1 MAGISAKFFAVLMAI
16 VSFFLGFSS
25 KTMTITVDKNTVEQ
39 PFYGW
44 GTSACWWS
52 QNVSDDETREELAKY
67 LYSKDGL
74 GLNIYRYNVGG
85 GVNPEHNRLD
95 AESWRNTESFLVY
108 NEESGKFEYDFTRD
122 ENAQK
127 FLFKSL
133 EYGCIDTVVLFANS
147 PHYSMTKSGEASGST
162 SPKHKTNLDESQYQ
176 AFVDYF
182 LDITEYFIS
191 KGVPVKYIS
200 PFNEPQWKWGGDVYQ
215 EGCHYSKKE
224 AYELMKLFSK
234 GIDERNLDVKLSA
247 PEGGCISEET
257 KSYMRRIRNDK
268 DVAKNVGSYSYHS
281 YKADENQMTKWNFG
295 RYRSNSKYKNERVE
309 MTEWCELPCQ
319 HSVNDFGGALVMAR
333 VIAGDTALSKV
344 NSWSS
349 WVAVNEGNP
358 TGNLSEDFADGLFCA
373 DHDFENYVM
382 AERYYAMAH
391 FTKFVP
397 TGSYIIKSKSNNF
410 AAASKTN
417 FSAFKTPDGEVVL
430 VIVNEDVAKDINL
443 SVDGKEMDI
452 HTSTA
457 DKKLENTYSGELKKT
472 INVPASSITTVVV
485 K

>member
-1 MAGISAKFFAVLMAI
+1 MDKISAKFFAILMSLAAFI
-16 VSFFLGFSS
+16 MGLNPS
-25 KTMTITVDKNTVEQ
+25 TMTITVDKNKTEQ

-52 QNVSDDETREELAKY
+52 QKVSDDNIREELAKY
-67 LYSKDGL
+67 LYSKEGL

-95 AESWRNTESFLVY
+95 PNSWRNTESFLVY
-108 NEESGKFEYDFTRD
+108 NEESGKFEYDFTAD
-122 ENAQK
+122 ANAQK

-162 SPKHKTNLDESQYQ
+162 SGNKKTNLDESQYQ

-182 LDITEYFIS
+182 LDITEYFLS

-215 EGCHYSKKE
+215 EGCHYSHLE
-224 AYELMKLFSK
+224 AYKLMKLFSK
-234 GIDERNLDVKLSA
+234 GIDDRKLDVKLSA

-257 KSYMRRIRNDK
+257 KEYIRLIRDDK
-268 DVAKNVGSYSYHS
+268 NVAKNVGSYSYHS
-281 YKADENQMTKWNFG
+281 YKADENQMVKSQFG
-295 RYRSNSKYKNERVE
+295 KLRSTLRYKNERVD
-309 MTEWCELPCQ
+309 MTEWCELPCE

-333 VIAGDTALSKV
+333 VIAGDTGLTKV

-349 WVAVNEGNP
+349 WVAVNEC
-358 TGNLSEDFADGLFCA
+358 DFDADPSTNYCDGLFYA
-373 DHDFENYVM
+373 NHDISRYGM

-391 FTKFVP
+391 FSKFVP
-397 TGSYIIKSKSNNF
+397 TGSSIIKSKSNNLS
-410 AAASKTN
+410 AACKTN
-417 FSAFKTPDGEVVL
+417 FATFKTPDNEVVI
-430 VIVNEDVAKDINL
+430 VIVNEDGAKDINL
-443 SVDGKEMDI
+443 KVDGESMEVY
-452 HTSTA
+452 TSTSEM
-457 DKKLENTYSGELKKT
+457 KLENTYSGELLKT
-472 INVPASSITTVVV
+472 ISVPADSITTVVI